1 MLFQAMSDTTFTS
14 LCEGKQDK
22 LEKKLDTNYGLM
34 SLSSFYQQT
43 FWQYHKRT
51 DILNAPCNMH
61 VRKQCLCSMSYD

>member
-22 LEKKLDTNYGLM
+22 LEKKLDANYGLM

-43 FWQYHKRT
+43 F
-51 DILNAPCNMH
+51 
-61 VRKQCLCSMSYD
+61 